1 MKRADV
7 IEQLKKLIIKGT
19 SPYHVTAE
27 IECRFREAGYERL
40 CMGDAWNLTCGRKY
54 YVVQQEAA
62 LVAFSIG
69 ENAGKTKGYRIA
81 AAHTDFP
88 GFRIKQNAEMIKNG
102 YAQLNT
108 EVYGGAILN
117 TWMDRPLS
125 AAGRVSLKSED
136 VFHPRTLLV
145 DFRKPLFVI
154 PNLAIHLNR
163 EVNKGV
169 ELNRQKE
176 LLPVAGAA
184 GEGLSKT
191 FLRELLAEHLHVDPE
206 DILDYELGLYNKDMP
221 ELAGIQEEFLSAP
234 RIDNLSGVQA
244 ILTGMTEGSRDGINV
259 AAFFDH
265 EEIGSRTKQG
275 AGSLF
280 LSMVLEKIS
289 MGLSQS
295 RSEFLQSLQDSML
308 LSVDVGHAFH
318 PNYPEKMD
326 PTNQS
331 PLNHGFCIK
340 EACTQSYAT
349 DSKAVAVIQQIC
361 MKEKIPYTKFF
372 NRSDGTA
379 GGTLGSIASAMVPVP
394 TVDVGVPILAM
405 HSARELMGI
414 KDEQALTNMV
424 RAYYEL

>member
-1 MKRADV
+1 MKKKDAV
-7 IEQLKKLIIKGT
+7 EQLKNLIVKGT

-27 IECRFREAGYERL
+27 IESRLREAGYERL
-40 CMGDAWNLTCGRKY
+40 CMGDSWELEYGGKY
-54 YVVQQEAA
+54 YVVQQDAT
-62 LVAFSIG
+62 LIAFSIG
-69 ENAGKTKGYRIA
+69 EYAKGTEGYRIA

-88 GFRIKQNAEMIKNG
+88 GFRIKQNAEMAKNG

-108 EVYGGAILN
+108 EVYGSAILN
-117 TWMDRPLS
+117 TWLDRPLS
-125 AAGRVSLKSED
+125 AAGRVSVRSED
-136 VFHPRTLLV
+136 VFHPRMMLV
-145 DFRKPLFVI
+145 DFCKPLFVI

-163 EVNKGV
+163 DVNKGV
-169 ELNRQKE
+169 ELNRQKD
-176 LLPVAGAA
+176 LLPLAGIA
-184 GEGLSKT
+184 GEELPEN
-191 FLRELLAEHLHVDPE
+191 FLRKLLAEHLNVNPE
-206 DILDYELGLYNKDMP
+206 EILDYELGLYNKDLP
-221 ELAGIQEEFLSAP
+221 EQVGLQEEFLSAP

-244 ILTGMTEGSRDGINV
+244 VLTGMTEGYRDGINV

-275 AGSLF
+275 GGSLL

-289 MGLSQS
+289 LGLSES
-295 RSEFLQSLQDSML
+295 RQQFLESLQNSML
-308 LSVDVGHAFH
+308 VSVDVGHAFH

-331 PLNHGFCIK
+331 VLNRGFCIK

-349 DSKAVAVIQQIC
+349 DSRAVGIVQQIC

-379 GGTLGSIASAMVPVP
+379 GSTLGSIASAMVPVP
-394 TVDVGVPILAM
+394 TVDVGVPILSM
-405 HSARELMGI
+405 HSARELMGVR
-414 KDEQALTNMV
+414 DEYALSDMI